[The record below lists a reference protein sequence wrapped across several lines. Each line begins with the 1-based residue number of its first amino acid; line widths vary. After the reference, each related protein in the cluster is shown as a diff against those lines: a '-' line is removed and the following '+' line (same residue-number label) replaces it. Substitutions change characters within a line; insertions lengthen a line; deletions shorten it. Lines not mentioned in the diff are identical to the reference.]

1 MWGMCST
8 HHTAAEGG
16 GTATEDTSREGAL
29 AGWEVGGA
37 RDGKVCKCKKGQL
50 DLEGEVEGI
59 GV

>member
-37 RDGKVCKCKKGQL
+37 RDGKVQMQKRAA
-50 DLEGEVEGI
+50 
-59 GV
+59 